1 MKKLLFLLQFALTLT
16 LYSSFSYA
24 DDGWGHRHHRH
35 HGYRGGYGQNF
46 DNSSYPQQSYYPPQ
60 PQYRPDPRSHQGL
73 AGTVVGGV
81 LGYEI
86 ANGNPL
92 GAGLGAAAGAFLG
105 NGMAR

>member
-1 MKKLLFLLQFALTLT
+1 MKKLLFLIQFTLAIA
-16 LYSSFSYA
+16 LYSNLSFA
-24 DDGWGHRHHRH
+24 DHGHRRHHHRH
-35 HGYRGGYGQNF
+35 HGGYGQNY
-46 DNSSYPQQSYYPPQ
+46 NNGGYYPQQQNYYEPP
-60 PQYRPDPRSHQGL
+60 RDPRSHQGL

-86 ANGNPL
+86 ANGSPV